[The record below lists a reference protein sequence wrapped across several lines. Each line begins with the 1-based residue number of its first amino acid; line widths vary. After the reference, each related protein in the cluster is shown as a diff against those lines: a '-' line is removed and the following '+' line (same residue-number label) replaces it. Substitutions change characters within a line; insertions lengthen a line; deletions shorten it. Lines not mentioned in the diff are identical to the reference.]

1 MLKSCCVAL
10 AVVLAAPAFAEPA
23 EQWSEATVV
32 VSAQLGGPALWRL
45 KKGNSEVIV
54 IGVLPVFPKTLA
66 WKTRRV
72 ENALKG
78 ANALITPPAGKA
90 GVGDVLSLM
99 RMKGLPKDQDLKSV
113 LPADLYN
120 RYERTAAR
128 AGVSTRAFQH
138 DKPVWAGA
146 RLRQDV
152 LSRQNLTSE
161 EPVQT
166 ISRLARRQDVPVR
179 VAARYRLSP
188 VLKDVNAMDAAA
200 GRTCLSRT
208 LDDIDFDLDRAPKAA
223 AAWVA
228 GDVRTLLANYHGSAL
243 MDCLEGSGKGAA
255 LMERATDDAVD
266 AISDALAVPGKTV
279 AVLPLAPL
287 LRKGGALDRLRAQG
301 VAITTPNY

>member
-1 MLKSCCVAL
+1 MLKFCVPAL
-10 AVVLAAPAFAEPA
+10 MIAVAAPATAQTA
-23 EQWSEATVV
+23 EQWTDTPVI
-32 VSAQLGGPALWRL
+32 VSAQLSGPALWRL

-54 IGVLPVFPKTLA
+54 IGVLPVFPKNLG

-78 ANALITPPAGKA
+78 AKALITPPAGKA
-90 GVGDVLSLM
+90 GIGDMLSLM
-99 RMKGLPKDQDLKSV
+99 RMKGLPNGQDLKSV
-113 LPADLYN
+113 LPPDLYT
-120 RYERTAAR
+120 RYEATAAR

-146 RLRQDV
+146 RLRQDI
-152 LSRQNLTSE
+152 LNHQALTAE

-166 ISRLARRQDVPVR
+166 IARLARHQDVPVR
-179 VAARYRLSP
+179 VAARYKISP
-188 VLKDVNAMDAAA
+188 VIRDVNAMDAGA

-223 AAWVA
+223 AAWAA
-228 GDVRTLLANYHGSAL
+228 GDMKTVLANYHGSAL

-255 LMERATDDAVD
+255 LMEQASDDAVE
-266 AISDALAVPGKTV
+266 AITDALAAPGKTV

-301 VAITTPNY
+301 VSVTAPNY

>member
-1 MLKSCCVAL
+1 MLKSCLPAL
-10 AVVLAAPAFAEPA
+10 MLVLAAPATAQTA
-23 EQWSEATVV
+23 EQWTDTPVI
-32 VSAQLGGPALWRL
+32 VSAQLSGPALWRL

-54 IGVLPVFPKTLA
+54 IGVPPVFPKNLG
-66 WKTRRV
+66 WKTKRV

-78 ANALITPPAGKA
+78 AKALITPPAGKA
-90 GVGDVLSLM
+90 GVGDMLSLM
-99 RMKGLPKDQDLKSV
+99 RMKGLPNGQDLKSV

-120 RYERTAAR
+120 RYETTAAR

-138 DKPVWAGA
+138 DKPVWAAA

-152 LSRQNLTSE
+152 LGHLALTGD

-166 ISRLARRQDVPVR
+166 IARLARRQDVPVR

-200 GRTCLSRT
+200 ERTCMTRT
-208 LDDIDFDLDRAPKAA
+208 LDDIDFDIDRAPRTA

-228 GDVRTLLANYHGSAL
+228 GDMKTVLANYHGSAL
-243 MDCLEGSGKGAA
+243 MDCLDGSGKGSA
-255 LMERATDDAVD
+255 LMEQATDDAVD
-266 AISDALAVPGKTV
+266 AITDALATPGKTV

-287 LRKGGALDRLRAQG
+287 LRRGGALDRVRAQG
-301 VAITTPNY
+301 IAVTAPNY